1 MLLIDYNLFQIV
13 NDEAFFI
20 SVNRCLLLTG
30 YESVPMSESA
40 SLFRN
45 LMECVIGMVGLK
57 PIGRSGWSAF
67 VGKDPIDSLSPW
79 KERWNDG

>member
-1 MLLIDYNLFQIV
+1 LDTNLPRDFSIQYPLARRTANSDVSGRVLLIDYNLFQIV
-13 NDEAFFI
+13 NDKAFFI

-45 LMECVIGMVGLK
+45 LV
-57 PIGRSGWSAF
+57 
-67 VGKDPIDSLSPW
+67 D
-79 KERWNDG
+79 